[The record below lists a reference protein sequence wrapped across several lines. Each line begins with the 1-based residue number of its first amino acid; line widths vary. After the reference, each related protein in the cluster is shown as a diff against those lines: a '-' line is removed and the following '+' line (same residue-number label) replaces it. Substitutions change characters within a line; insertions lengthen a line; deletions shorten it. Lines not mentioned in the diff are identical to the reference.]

1 MPKNL
6 KTSITNYLSSMAKGM
21 HESIDAANKSK
32 VFAGLMIITLNI
44 ASRFVTIK
52 LSKSM
57 ESYLKYTF
65 SKQILVFA
73 IAWMGTRDIYSALII
88 MLVFTFCMDYLF
100 NEDSQLCI
108 LPETFTNYHRDLID
122 NDDDEVEKAKK
133 VVENAETKE
142 KKKEEMKVKEA
153 ISKNELVTVV

>member
-1 MPKNL
+1 
-6 KTSITNYLSSMAKGM
+6 MAKNSIKNYFYSMGKGI

-44 ASRFVTIK
+44 ASKFVTIK

-73 IAWMGTRDIYSALII
+73 IAWMGTRDIYTAFVI
-88 MLVFTFCMDYLF
+88 MLAFTLSIDYLF
-100 NEDSQLCI
+100 NEDSQFCI

-133 VVENAETKE
+133 IVENAETKE

-153 ISKNELVTVV
+153 ITRNELVTLV

>member
-1 MPKNL
+1 MG
-6 KTSITNYLSSMAKGM
+6 KGI
-21 HESIDAANKSK
+21 HESVDAANKSK

-73 IAWMGTRDIYSALII
+73 IAWMGTRDIYTAFVI
-88 MLVFTFCMDYLF
+88 MLALTLSIDYLF
-100 NEDSQLCI
+100 NEDSQFCI

-153 ISKNELVTVV
+153 ITRNELVTLV

>member
-6 KTSITNYLSSMAKGM
+6 KNSMTNIFSSMAKGM

-73 IAWMGTRDIYSALII
+73 IAWMGTRDIYTAFII
-88 MLVFTFCMDYLF
+88 MAAFTLCMDYLF
-100 NEDSQLCI
+100 NEDSWFCI

-153 ISKNELVTVV
+153 ISKNELVSIV

>member
-1 MPKNL
+1 
-6 KTSITNYLSSMAKGM
+6 MAKDSIKNYIYSMGKGI

-73 IAWMGTRDIYSALII
+73 IAWMGTRDIYTAFVI
-88 MLVFTFCMDYLF
+88 MLALTLSIDYLF
-100 NEDSQLCI
+100 NEDSQFCI

-153 ISKNELVTVV
+153 ITRNELVTLV